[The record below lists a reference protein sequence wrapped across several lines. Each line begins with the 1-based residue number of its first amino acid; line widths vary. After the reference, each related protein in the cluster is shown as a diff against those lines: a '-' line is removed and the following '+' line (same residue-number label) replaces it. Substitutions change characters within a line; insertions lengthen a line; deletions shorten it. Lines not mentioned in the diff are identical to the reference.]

1 MQFVLL
7 LHEDETAWASLSDED
22 QKAGIAEHFAFV
34 AALQANNAFAAGA
47 PLAPAGTGKLVTMS
61 GVQDGPFADSKEQI
75 GGFYM
80 IECADMNAALEWAR
94 QCPTA
99 KSGRVEVRPV
109 PDYGG

>member
-7 LHEDETAWASLSDED
+7 LHEDESAWASLSDED

-34 AALQANNAFAAGA
+34 AALQADNAFSAGA
-47 PLAPAGTGKLVTMS
+47 PLAPAGTSKLVTTAQ
-61 GVQDGPFADSKEQI
+61 VEDGPYADSKEQI

-80 IECADMNAALEWAR
+80 IECDDMNAALDWAR

-99 KSGRVEVRPV
+99 KYGRVEVRPV